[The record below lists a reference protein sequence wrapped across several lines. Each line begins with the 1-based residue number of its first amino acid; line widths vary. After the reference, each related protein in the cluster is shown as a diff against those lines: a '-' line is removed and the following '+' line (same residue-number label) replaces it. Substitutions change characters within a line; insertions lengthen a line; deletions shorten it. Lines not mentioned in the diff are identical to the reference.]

1 MRQYDFAYDKRHS
14 VRPKR
19 NIRMAMQTEVA
30 MYAAC
35 QKDERGL
42 DKVVED
48 GKYRMKVC
56 VYEWVTLSCILLS
69 HTFPKHSRGSI
80 LFGLQRYGVT
90 PNLLVRCYYF
100 LNCSVQPN
108 P

>member
-1 MRQYDFAYDKRHS
+1 MGALHLNQYRTRPTFGWLTFWPLFVRQYDFAYDKRHS

-48 GKYRMKVC
+48 GKYRMK
-56 VYEWVTLSCILLS
+56 
-69 HTFPKHSRGSI
+69 
-80 LFGLQRYGVT
+80 RYGVT